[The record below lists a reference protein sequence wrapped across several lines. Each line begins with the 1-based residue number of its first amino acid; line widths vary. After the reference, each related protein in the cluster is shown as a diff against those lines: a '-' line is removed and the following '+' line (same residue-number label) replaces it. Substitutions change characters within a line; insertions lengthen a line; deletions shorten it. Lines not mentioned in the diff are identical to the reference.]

1 MAFVENFL
9 IPLVKAIGIVAI
21 VGFLTIV
28 IFRAILIKWNRQWKF
43 VVKYD
48 LLKSKVDP
56 VKAEWCW
63 EALQK
68 GLNYNKIKM
77 MLLLRGFR
85 DEDVWDLLFICD
97 RFSKQLKGGLNNNG
111 RQFKRSDPKNEGA
124 KLPKISS
131 Y

>member
-1 MAFVENFL
+1 MTFVDNFL
-9 IPLVKAIGIVAI
+9 MPLVKAIGIVGI
-21 VGFLTIV
+21 LGFLTIV

-43 VVKYD
+43 VVKYN
-48 LLKSKVDP
+48 LMKSKVDP

-68 GLNYNKIKM
+68 GISYNKIKM
-77 MLLLRGFR
+77 MLLLRGFK
-85 DEDVWDLLFICD
+85 DEDVWDLLFLCNSL
-97 RFSKQLKGGLNNNG
+97 SKQLKGGLNNG
-111 RQFKRSDPKNEGA
+111 RQFKRSDPKVEGA

>member
-1 MAFVENFL
+1 MAFVDGFL
-9 IPLVKAIGIVAI
+9 IPLIKAIGIVGI
-21 VGFLTIV
+21 LGFLTIV
-28 IFRAILIKWNRQWKF
+28 IIRAILIKWNRQWKF

-56 VKAEWCW
+56 VKAGWCW

-68 GLNYNKIKM
+68 GLSYEKIKM

-85 DEDVWDLLFICD
+85 DEDVWDLLFLCN
-97 RFSKQLKGGLNNNG
+97 RFSKQLKGGLNNG
-111 RQFKRSDPKNEGA
+111 RQFKRSDPKVEGA
-124 KLPKISS
+124 ELPTISS